1 MHAVALAALVI
12 ADTVSWLP
20 RLGITWLDLDNQ
32 LGAPNQPKAAP
43 RPPRPAAKKAEPP
56 APKPKPRPRRRE
68 PQAHDPIAREE
79 RRDAGVAPSDAGPA
93 SAPSA
98 GGFSTD
104 RVALTEL
111 APGDAALLLLLRMD
125 RIHRSPYEGA
135 VRRLLQVF
143 YDHKTLFWSSGL
155 DPITDLD
162 GLLIATPNP
171 YRVTETFLAA
181 RYRVPYAQMKSSL
194 ERAGRFK
201 EKRMRWTRQSD
212 GALRGEIPSPPRLAQ
227 DQRVVLLR
235 PGLVLFTDARHL
247 PLLAA
252 RAPGTGDAGAG
263 PSWSSRLDLL
273 GAQGGSGA
281 SGPGLLLQ
289 IVNLPRLVVLPSTL
303 PAPTNLQVTV
313 PATEPSRIEA
323 VLSFAREAQARAFLA
338 ALPQQIEGAKQH
350 RVVRFLNLVSVL
362 DGLRLARKTTTV
374 TATAP
379 VQGDQVRLILELFR
393 MAIPQVKVPGMP
405 DRVPPDA
412 AVRPR
417 DAGVPPASAP
427 ARDAATGD
435 SRRTNATSASPTKA
449 DTAPVR

>member
-12 ADTVSWLP
+12 ADTASWLP

-32 LGAPNQPKAAP
+32 LGAPSRPKAAP
-43 RPPRPAAKKAEPP
+43 RPPRAAAKKAEP
-56 APKPKPRPRRRE
+56 AVPKPRPRPKRRE
-68 PQAHDPIAREE
+68 PRPHDPIAREE
-79 RRDAGVAPSDAGPA
+79 RRDAGVAPNDAG
-93 SAPSA
+93 SAAAPG

-125 RIHRSPYEGA
+125 RIHRSPYEDA

-155 DPITDLD
+155 DPIADLD

-194 ERAGRFK
+194 EHAGRFK
-201 EKRMRWTRQSD
+201 EKRIRWTRQSN

-227 DQRVVLLR
+227 DPRVVLLQ

-252 RAPGTGDAGAG
+252 RDPGRADAGAG
-263 PSWSSRLDLL
+263 PSWISRLGLL
-273 GAQGGSGA
+273 GAHGGSGT

-289 IVNLPRLVVLPSTL
+289 IVNLPRLVVLPSSL

-313 PATEPSRIEA
+313 PTTEPARIEA

-338 ALPQQIEGAKQH
+338 ALPQQIETAKQH

-362 DGLRLARKTTTV
+362 DGLRLARKGTTV

-417 DAGVPPASAP
+417 DAGAPPASAP
-427 ARDAATGD
+427 ARDAGD
-435 SRRTNATSASPTKA
+435 ARRTNATPASPTKA